1 MNHVLFNVL
10 YDISNLLVIRDCRKA
25 LFWAKRMEI
34 GEKSQK
40 IGKSNFLYDF
50 PFSTNVTE
58 CSMYSTVP
66 CLTFQTLKSKEV
78 AKHYILGQNMRKI
91 EVKTRKIGKFNFLY
105 SFLSK

>member
-1 MNHVLFNVL
+1 MHHALFNVL
-10 YDISNLLVIRDCRKA
+10 YDISNLLVIRDCRRA
-25 LFWAKRMEI
+25 CFGAKRTEI
-34 GEKSQK
+34 GEKSRK
-40 IGKSNFLYDF
+40 IGKSYFLYDF

-66 CLTFQTLKSKEV
+66 CLTYQTCKSKEV

-91 EVKTRKIGKFNFLY
+91 EVKTQKIGKFNFLY